1 MHRPSS
7 ELAFGIIGCG
17 RVVQELHLP
26 AWQLIPE
33 ARLVAICDA
42 NQAAL
47 QAVSTTQPEVRH
59 YTTVE
64 AFLADAH
71 DLNFVVLATPGVSH
85 PTIGEQVL
93 RRKLH
98 LLCEKPLA
106 LSTRDAEHL
115 FKVADEE
122 GVVLTPI
129 HNYRYR
135 DTVLAARGRAAQGV
149 LGDIVSVSVRFRSGS
164 LFDEPAT
171 WMRQERLHRTLL
183 FDFAYH
189 FVDLA
194 LLFLGPIDSLR
205 FVEAEMDS
213 VGLQSVVFGTLHKHG
228 ARGFFELMLDA
239 SCCRTEI
246 EVLGESCG
254 LALDFFPDGFR
265 MLPRRDTPLHR
276 GIADARR
283 CFQFAL
289 YRVKQS
295 LPRSTSYHV
304 LPHAGLFRA
313 FVDALRRE
321 GANPVPRAE
330 VLQTLSL
337 LSGVAERAYST

>member
-1 MHRPSS
+1 MHSPGS
-7 ELAFGIIGCG
+7 ELSFGIIGCG

-33 ARLVAICDA
+33 ARLVAICDG
-42 NQAAL
+42 NRAAL
-47 QAVSTTQPEVRH
+47 QAVSAQRAGVRH

-64 AFLADAH
+64 PFLADAH
-71 DLNFVVLATPGVSH
+71 DLDFVVLATPGFSH

-93 RRKLH
+93 RQKLH

-106 LSTRDAEHL
+106 LCIGDAEHL
-115 FKVADEE
+115 FNVAAQE
-122 GVVLTPI
+122 GVILTPI

-135 DTVLAARGRAAQGV
+135 HTVLAGRARAAQGV

-164 LFDEPAT
+164 LFDEPVK
-171 WMRQERLHRTLL
+171 WMRQEQRHRTLL

-189 FVDLA
+189 YIDLA
-194 LLFLGPIDSLR
+194 LLFLGPVSSLR
-205 FVEAEMDS
+205 FVEAETDS
-213 VGLQSVVFGTLHKHG
+213 LGLQSVVFGTLHQHG

-254 LALDFFPDGFR
+254 LTLDFFPDGFR

-276 GIADARR
+276 GIADARQ

-289 YRVKQS
+289 HRVKQR
-295 LPRSTSYHV
+295 LPRSISYRV
-304 LPHAGLFRA
+304 LPHARVFRA
-313 FVDALRRE
+313 FVNALRQ
-321 GANPVPRAE
+321 GGVTPVPRAE
-330 VLQTLSL
+330 VQQTISL
-337 LSGVAERAYST
+337 LSEVAERAY